1 MPANWQDDATEKRLT
16 GNFNMSELQNPHDR
30 FFRETFS
37 RLEVARDFLTEYL
50 PSEVVAVLNLDTLE
64 LQ

>member
-1 MPANWQDDATEKRLT
+1 
-16 GNFNMSELQNPHDR
+16 MSELQNPHDR